1 LPQIDDFLS
10 RLQTNPR
17 SVRSQLPQHLAT
29 MAVLEAAYLS
39 ARTGQPESP
48 SAIFEMHDVEE
59 ETTPARAQEIGDCP

>member
-1 LPQIDDFLS
+1 
-10 RLQTNPR
+10 
-17 SVRSQLPQHLAT
+17 

-59 ETTPARAQEIGDCP
+59 ELPPTRALEQGDVS